1 MKLAVHNADVVSII
15 ILVDLSFYTQVVAK
29 EIGSFLNGK
38 GGILCFGCR
47 TNGTDTHRI

>member
-1 MKLAVHNADVVSII
+1 M
-15 ILVDLSFYTQVVAK
+15 K

-47 TNGTDTHRI
+47 SNGRLFCRFHQNCDFAIIYLASITYELQVC